1 MNHFSDLCLAHL
13 TDFVSTVMD
22 KQMRISMIS
31 VDLQKAF
38 DTLDYGVLLQ
48 KMIYF
53 GFWATVIKH
62 FESYPSN
69 RKFLVCIDNAFYED
83 GTSKYG
89 APQGSI
95 LEPFLFL
102 LYVND
107 LPQSLSD
114 TGSSLYADDTC
125 IFYQQED
132 VKKIENV
139 LNKDKDSY
147 IGKAGTYPCA

>member
-13 TDFVSTVMD
+13 TDFVSTGMD
-22 KQMRISMIS
+22 KQMHIGTIS
-31 VDLQKAF
+31 VDLQEAF

-53 GFWATVIKH
+53 GFWATVIKD

-83 GTSKYG
+83 GTLKYG

-114 TGSSLYADDTC
+114 TGSYLHADDTC
-125 IFYQQED
+125 IFYQHED

-147 IGKAGTYPCA
+147 IGKAGNYPCA

>member
-13 TDFVSTVMD
+13 TDFVSTGMD
-22 KQMRISMIS
+22 KQMHIGTIS
-31 VDLQKAF
+31 VDLQEAF

-69 RKFLVCIDNAFYED
+69 RKLLVCIDNAFYED
-83 GTSKYG
+83 GTLKHG

-114 TGSSLYADDTC
+114 TGSYLHADDTC
-125 IFYQQED
+125 IFYQHED

-147 IGKAGTYPCA
+147 IGKAGNYPCA

>member
-13 TDFVSTVMD
+13 TDFVSTGMD
-22 KQMRISMIS
+22 KQMHIGTIS
-31 VDLQKAF
+31 VDLQEAF

-69 RKFLVCIDNAFYED
+69 RKFLVRIDNAFYED
-83 GTSKYG
+83 GTLKHG

-114 TGSSLYADDTC
+114 TGSYLHADDTC
-125 IFYQQED
+125 IFYQHED

-147 IGKAGTYPCA
+147 IGKAGNYPCA